1 VKPTSAIIALVGP
14 LLLGAAG
21 CGPAP
26 RVADN
31 DGGAAA
37 VASGSVDDRLSD
49 IVEIQLYEHAACAR
63 NSGGEVFC
71 WGDQYAAAD
80 VEGGSPALGRSN
92 RPRKIHGVEGAVRLS
107 SVENRFGYATAV
119 LADGAIVAW
128 PHVDMRPFM
137 AFPEPVGDEKGAKE
151 DQLGDIARARKMRR
165 KPAANPWQASAT
177 GLRVEAIDIY
187 ADTGCFYARGELS
200 CPRLPWG
207 VNVANYDALESRS
220 EPGLIDVVIVNE
232 IGPGACLLFEGGRL
246 ECRDGDSRHIIELPS
261 PVRALFGGYEAVV
274 HLKDG
279 RVARISDNNTLVFD
293 EGIPRME
300 HVDGDGGGSCGV
312 TTDHTAIC
320 WSVSPDRPARIRPLT
335 GVEHPVRVQTH
346 DATWCVLEASGH
358 VKCGGLNGAGQ
369 CGVGYDSLDVGVG
382 YDSLS
387 VEPLFH
393 LAYVL
398 GAKTDGE

>member
-1 VKPTSAIIALVGP
+1 MKPTSAIIALVGP

-49 IVEIQLYEHAACAR
+49 IVEIQLYENAACAR

-107 SVENRFGYATAV
+107 SMENRFGYATAV
-119 LADGAIVAW
+119 LASGAIVAW

-151 DQLGDIARARKMRR
+151 NQLVNTERARKMRR

-177 GLRVEAIDIY
+177 GMRVEAIDLY

-207 VNVANYDALESRS
+207 VDVANYDALESRA
-220 EPGLIDVVIVNE
+220 EPGLIDLAIVS
-232 IGPGACLLFEGGRL
+232 GDSVGACLLFEGGRL
-246 ECRDGDSRHIIELPS
+246 ECRDGDARHIIELPS
-261 PVRALFGGYEAVV
+261 LVRALFGGYEAVV
-274 HLKDG
+274 HLEDG
-279 RVARISDNNTLVFD
+279 RVARISDNKTLVFD

-300 HVDGDGGGSCGV
+300 QVDGDGGGSCGV
-312 TTDHTAIC
+312 TADRAASC
-320 WSVSPDRPARIRPLT
+320 WSVSSERPTRLLSLA
-335 GVEHPVRVQTH
+335 GVENPVRVEVG
-346 DATWCVLEASGH
+346 DGTWCVLEASGH
-358 VKCGGLNGAGQ
+358 VKCGGLNAAGE
-369 CGVGYDSLDVGVG
+369 CGVGYDSPGVG
-382 YDSLS
+382 YDSPS
-387 VEPLFH
+387 YVE
-393 LAYVL
+393 YVV
-398 GAKTDGE
+398 APVTEGE